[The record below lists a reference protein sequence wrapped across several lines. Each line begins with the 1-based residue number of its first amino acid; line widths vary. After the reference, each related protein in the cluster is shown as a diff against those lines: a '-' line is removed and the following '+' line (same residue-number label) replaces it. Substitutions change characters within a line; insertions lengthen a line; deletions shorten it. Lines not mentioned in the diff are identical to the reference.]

1 MLITVKELVKT
12 WSIQPSGVIHVGA
25 HAGEES
31 NDYRAHNWA
40 PVIWVEANPHLIHR
54 LREVVAKEDTVIC
67 AALWDENQVPIEFN
81 IATNGE
87 SSSLLQPAL
96 HLEEYPEI
104 HFGSQ
109 ITLQTSRLDSLFTE
123 IPNFLNLD
131 VQGAELRVLRGMG
144 KLIDSLDYIYTEV
157 NEAELYVNCAKLVEL
172 EKFLEVA
179 GFKRLC
185 LRRHGR
191 SGWGD
196 ALFVRKE
203 LRIYPSIRIL
213 NRTLICYFK
222 IRIYSL
228 LSKKISWLKPKIQK
242 LRNH

>member
-1 MLITVKELVKT
+1 MLITVKELVKA

-31 NDYRAHNWA
+31 SDYQLYNWA
-40 PVIWVEANPHLIHR
+40 PVIWVEANPNLINR
-54 LREVVAKEDTVIC
+54 LKEEVADEDTVIC
-67 AALWDENQVPIEFN
+67 AALWDENHIPIEFN

-96 HLEEYPEI
+96 HLKEYPEI
-104 HFGSQ
+104 HFDSR
-109 ITLQTSRLDSLFTE
+109 ITLQTIRLDSLLTE

-144 KLIDSLDYIYTEV
+144 ELINSLDYIYTEI
-157 NEAELYVNCAKLVEL
+157 NETELYVDCAKLNAL
-172 EKFLEVA
+172 ESFLETN

-185 LRRHGR
+185 LRRYGR

-196 ALFVRKE
+196 ALFVRKNLAQSPS
-203 LRIYPSIRIL
+203 LRVSTQTFIHYI
-213 NRTLICYFK
+213 K
-222 IRIYSL
+222 IRAYIAL
-228 LSKKISWLKPKIQK
+228 TFLRK
-242 LRNH
+242 LFP

>member
-1 MLITVKELVKT
+1 MLITVKELVKA

-25 HAGEES
+25 HAAEES
-31 NDYRAHNWA
+31 SDYRTHNWA

-104 HFGSQ
+104 HFESQ
-109 ITLQTSRLDSLFTE
+109 MTLQTSRLDSLLTE
-123 IPNFLNLD
+123 IPNFLNID

-157 NEAELYVNCAKLVEL
+157 NEAELYVNCAKLNDL
-172 EKFLEVA
+172 EKFLEIA

-185 LRRHGR
+185 LRRYGR

-196 ALFVRKE
+196 AFFVRKKFMLNRS
-203 LRIYPSIRIL
+203 LRISTATFIHYSKIRGYMAL
-213 NRTLICYFK
+213 SFLRTLVK
-222 IRIYSL
+222 KSL
-228 LSKKISWLKPKIQK
+228 PAV
-242 LRNH
+242 

>member
-1 MLITVKELVKT
+1 MLITVKELVKA

-31 NDYRAHNWA
+31 SDYRAHNWA

-67 AALWDENQVPIEFN
+67 AALWDENLVPIEFN

-109 ITLQTSRLDSLFTE
+109 MTLQTSRLDSLLTE

-131 VQGAELRVLRGMG
+131 VQGAELRVLCGMG

-172 EKFLEVA
+172 EKFLEIA

-185 LRRHGR
+185 LRRYGR

-196 ALFVRKE
+196 ALFVRRE
-203 LRIYPSIRIL
+203 LTL
-213 NRTLICYFK
+213 NRSLRVSTATFVRYSK
-222 IRIYSL
+222 IRGYMAFSFLRTLFKKSL
-228 LSKKISWLKPKIQK
+228 PAD
-242 LRNH
+242 